1 MEIKM
6 SDEMLSA
13 VVPVIV
19 YWVFSGIY
27 ELLGIYFVNH
37 RLHPKGEENEK
48 NAVSKLEVI
57 KGVLTQQALQI
68 TILYLVTKV
77 RVDDEKRGVP
87 KPQPSLP
94 VIALQWFIGM
104 IVVDTVQYFG
114 HRYLHANKFLYKH
127 VHSTHHALV
136 VPYVYGALYG
146 HPLEGL
152 FLDIIGSALAFL
164 FSGMTPRTS
173 IYFFSFSTIKGL
185 DLHCAL
191 YFPWNPLQAF
201 FPNNCAFHY
210 THHQIKGHKYN
221 YAQPFFISWDKIL
234 GTYKEF
240 TVEKR
245 EGGGFRV
252 SLAKNQ

>member
-1 MEIKM
+1 M

-27 ELLGIYFVNH
+27 ELLGIYFVNY
-37 RLHPKGEENEK
+37 RLHPKGEENQK
-48 NAVSKLEVI
+48 NTVSKFKVI
-57 KGVLTQQALQI
+57 KGVLTYQALQI
-68 TILYLVTKV
+68 TIIYLVTKF
-77 RVDDEKRGVP
+77 RDDDEKRGVP

-94 VIALQWFIGM
+94 VIALQWVIGM
-104 IVVDTVQYFG
+104 IVMDTVLYFG
-114 HRYLHANKFLYKH
+114 HLYLHVNKFLYKH
-127 VHSTHHALV
+127 VHSPHHALV
-136 VPYVYGALYG
+136 VPYAYGAQYSN
-146 HPLEGL
+146 PLEGL
-152 FLDIIGSALAFL
+152 FLDILGSSLAFL
-164 FSGMTPRTS
+164 ITGMTPRTS
-173 IYFFSFSTIKGL
+173 IYFFSFATLKGL

-201 FPNNCAFHY
+201 FPNNCVFHE
-210 THHQIKGHKYN
+210 THHQIKGLKYN

-245 EGGGFRV
+245 EGGGFQV
-252 SLAKNQ
+252 SLAKNQL